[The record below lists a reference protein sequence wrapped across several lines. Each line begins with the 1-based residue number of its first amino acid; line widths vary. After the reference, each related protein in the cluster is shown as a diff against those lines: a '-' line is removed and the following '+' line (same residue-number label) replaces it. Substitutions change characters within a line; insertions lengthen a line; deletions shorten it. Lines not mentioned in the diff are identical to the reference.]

1 MKIYACLKANVRR
14 LDDQVV
20 GYLKR
25 AASGEYEIQDVIALL
40 STPVDYGVDVK
51 VKKSSMAIKSEA
63 TQRATELEL
72 LGGVAAPNAQNP
84 EVIDEVLKAFGA
96 SHLRDPMKVH
106 RDRADRENEVFEDML
121 RLGPDLEGIQKPV
134 VAFNDED
141 AIHGGKHDSWIVS
154 NMDRLRQNPMVLYEV
169 LAHREWHRMQEQEKA
184 ALLPPGAALTTP
196 QMSAGLASQP
206 APTLPEVQQVML
218 RQQQQMNPAAPQG
231 GARAPQAPRLPKAP
245 GQPGARPVDPN
256 APSGA
261 TPQAPAA

>member
-1 MKIYACLKANVRR
+1 
-14 LDDQVV
+14 
-20 GYLKR
+20 
-25 AASGEYEIQDVIALL
+25 
-40 STPVDYGVDVK
+40 
-51 VKKSSMAIKSEA
+51 
-63 TQRATELEL
+63 
-72 LGGVAAPNAQNP
+72 
-84 EVIDEVLKAFGA
+84 
-96 SHLRDPMKVH
+96 
-106 RDRADRENEVFEDML
+106 
-121 RLGPDLEGIQKPV
+121 
-134 VAFNDED
+134 
-141 AIHGGKHDSWIVS
+141 
-154 NMDRLRQNPMVLYEV
+154 MDRLRQNPMVLYEV

-206 APTLPEVQQVML
+206 APTLPEVQQQVML